1 MAATDG
7 VTFGDIVAESSPV
20 IDLNADVGEVD
31 DPEMLEIG
39 LLEIVTSAN
48 IATGAHAGNAAVM
61 DAAISY
67 SLNHGIAIG
76 AHPSYRDREGFGR
89 TTISTA
95 PSALYEDLLSQ
106 VGALA
111 AVAKA
116 RGICVRHVKPHGA
129 LYHQVNADEACA
141 RIVAGI
147 AGQFDGTALVVP
159 SGSPVL
165 EYPWVKV
172 PLIAEAFCDRGYR
185 PDGTLV
191 ARGEKGDLLTDPEQ
205 AAEQAVSIAA
215 HQRARANDDTWVDIR
230 ADTLCLHGDTPGASA
245 IGLAV
250 RAALEKAGVRV
261 AAAVR

>member
-1 MAATDG
+1 MAASGG
-7 VTFGDIVAESSPV
+7 VIFEDTVPASSPV

-31 DPEMLEIG
+31 DPDMLDVG

-61 DAAISY
+61 DAAVSY
-67 SLNHGIAIG
+67 ALHHGVAVG

-89 TTISTA
+89 RTISTS
-95 PSALYEDLLSQ
+95 PSVLYADLLSQ
-106 VGALA
+106 VGALVE
-111 AVAKA
+111 VATA
-116 RGICVRHVKPHGA
+116 RGVRVRHIKPHGA
-129 LYHQVNADEACA
+129 LYHQVTEDETCA
-141 RIVAGI
+141 RIVADV

-191 ARGEKGDLLTDPEQ
+191 ARGETGDLLTDPEQ

-245 IGLAV
+245 IGVAV
-250 RAALEKAGVRV
+250 RAALERAGVRV
-261 AAAVR
+261 AAPVR